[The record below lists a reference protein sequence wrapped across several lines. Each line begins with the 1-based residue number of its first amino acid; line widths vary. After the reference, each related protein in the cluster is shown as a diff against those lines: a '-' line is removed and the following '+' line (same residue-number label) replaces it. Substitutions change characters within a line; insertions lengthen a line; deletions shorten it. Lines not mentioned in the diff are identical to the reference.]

1 MYNQHPA
8 APFAEARTLQISPSQ
23 FLQGLRSQPKI
34 DSEREWA
41 KWSRGKGRSRR
52 NRAGKNREKLEKFN
66 RLWPGV
72 VAISLAGYAVIVFR
86 GCWPGKMSWP
96 LGVGR

>member
-1 MYNQHPA
+1 MGQMV
-8 APFAEARTLQISPSQ
+8 ARK
-23 FLQGLRSQPKI
+23 RSFETK
-34 DSEREWA
+34 SSGG
-41 KWSRGKGRSRR
+41 KSR
-52 NRAGKNREKLEKFN
+52 KLKKFN